1 MKAASWLIAIFIIA
15 ILSWWLLDLSGT
27 ETPFETEPQENRLAY
42 IRDAYR
48 ENNQPKIVVDY
59 WQSDVQVE
67 TTTSLGVDILDL
79 SRSAKIKLPGS
90 EQVKSFESLKDRI
103 TPGQDSRWSDTV
115 FEIGLID
122 DQIVLIKPFMTP

>member
-15 ILSWWLLDLSGT
+15 ILSWWLLDLPGT

-59 WQSDVQVE
+59 WQSDVQAE

-90 EQVKSFESLKDRI
+90 EQVESFESLKDRI
-103 TPGQDSRWSDTV
+103 TPEQDNGWGDTV

-122 DQIVLIKPFMTP
+122 DQIVLIKPFVTP